1 MLPIRA
7 MAALVLPA
15 ALLLGGAPGR
25 TQPSTEGEDL
35 IQRLCLAGFQRAFE
49 QAGERPPVGMG
60 AFTCRC
66 LVQRIQDGQ
75 GLSPAR
81 EQCTTEASRRFRVVT
96 KG

>member
-1 MLPIRA
+1 MPPHRA
-7 MAALVLPA
+7 MAALVLSA
-15 ALLLGGAPGR
+15 SLLLVGAPAR
-25 TQPSTEGEDL
+25 ALPSGDGEDL
-35 IQRLCLAGFQRAFE
+35 IQRLCLAGFQRAFDE
-49 QAGERPPVGMG
+49 AGERPPVGMG

-81 EQCTTEASRRFRVVT
+81 EQCTTEASRRFRVTT

>member
-1 MLPIRA
+1 

-15 ALLLGGAPGR
+15 ALLLGSSPAR
-25 TQPSTEGEDL
+25 TLPAAEGESL
-35 IQRLCLAGFQRAFE
+35 IQRLCLAGFQRAFDE
-49 QAGERPPVGMG
+49 AGERPPVGMG

-81 EQCTTEASRRFRVVT
+81 EQCTTEASRRFRMT
-96 KG
+96 SKG